1 MTVSAP
7 ASATPAQRLALPIL
21 IGLSGGHMLNDMIQ
35 SLLPSVYP
43 LLQRDLGLTFGQV
56 GFITFAFQVTA
67 SLLQPM
73 VGVATDKRPQPFSMV
88 VGMCSSLMG
97 LLLLSRANAF
107 GLVLI
112 AAALIGVGS
121 SIFHPEASRVAR
133 AASGGRFGFAQ
144 SFFQVGGNTGQA
156 IGPLLAALVIVPLGQ
171 GSIAY
176 FAALAF
182 LGMAVL
188 GWVGR
193 WYATHLGARKMVLN
207 PPPLSG
213 RQWLAI
219 AILLVLVFSKNAYMA
234 SLQTFYAFY
243 LIKTFGLTIAQ
254 SQIYLFVF
262 MASVAAGTLIGGPI
276 GDRIGRLAVIWV
288 SILGVLPFSVLV
300 PYANFQWTVILTSII
315 GFVIA
320 SSFSAIV
327 VYAQELAP
335 GRVGMIGGLF
345 FGFAFGSGGLAA
357 AGLGLVA
364 DRFGLDFVYA
374 VCSFLPAIG
383 LLLLFMPKREMTR
396 AA

>member
-43 LLQRDLGLTFGQV
+43 LLQRDLGLTFGQI

-97 LLLLSRANAF
+97 LLMLSQANAF
-107 GLVLI
+107 GLVLL

-193 WYATHLGARKMVLN
+193 WYATHLGARKTVLN

>member
-1 MTVSAP
+1 
-7 ASATPAQRLALPIL
+7 
-21 IGLSGGHMLNDMIQ
+21 
-35 SLLPSVYP
+35 
-43 LLQRDLGLTFGQV
+43 
-56 GFITFAFQVTA
+56 
-67 SLLQPM
+67 
-73 VGVATDKRPQPFSMV
+73 
-88 VGMCSSLMG
+88 
-97 LLLLSRANAF
+97 
-107 GLVLI
+107 
-112 AAALIGVGS
+112 
-121 SIFHPEASRVAR
+121 
-133 AASGGRFGFAQ
+133 
-144 SFFQVGGNTGQA
+144 
-156 IGPLLAALVIVPLGQ
+156 
-171 GSIAY
+171 
-176 FAALAF
+176 
-182 LGMAVL
+182 
-188 GWVGR
+188 
-193 WYATHLGARKMVLN
+193 MVLD

-276 GDRIGRLAVIWV
+276 GDRIGRIAVIWV

-300 PYANFQWTVILTSII
+300 PYATFQWTVVLTSII